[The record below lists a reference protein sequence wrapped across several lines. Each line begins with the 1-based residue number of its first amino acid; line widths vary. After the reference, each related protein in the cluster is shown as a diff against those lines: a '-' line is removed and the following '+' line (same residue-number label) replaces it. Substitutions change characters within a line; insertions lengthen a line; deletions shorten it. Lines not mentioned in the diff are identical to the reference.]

1 MSNDSTVNIQPQRAE
16 REFTRTG
23 FELLISTGGEEE
35 PIRFPIWYE
44 NVTVGGPQ
52 VPDADIKLENAEIGG
67 WHGSFHFR
75 QGGLFFTNSDSSVPV
90 TLNEEAVS
98 FAPLENGDTLSVS
111 NYLILVRNLDE
122 KLAVLESCSEP
133 HRGRMWGVGSEA
145 LTIGRGQEKRHNNV
159 DLDDVTVSRAQA
171 TVRKEDEGGFVLFP
185 DTRNSPIRINGEI
198 VTGPCDLENGD
209 LLQFG
214 QQLLRFRVNS
224 VEKKRRELI
233 TQEATILFADV
244 WDYSTFAEGRPLED
258 TIMQMNE
265 FYAGLGKV
273 IEHHNGVLL
282 TFLGDAM
289 MAVFGTESSSTDA
302 PLSAVR
308 AALAMQARLID
319 LNSAWKTQ
327 GRPSLRMGVG
337 INTGEVMVGDVG
349 FTGKFEFAAMGD
361 NTNLAARV
369 EKLTRE
375 YESNIIVTESTR
387 EALGSSFFL
396 RELGLTKVK
405 GRVTPVRIF
414 GVDGEVTSGED
425 IDDLEAWL

>member
-1 MSNDSTVNIQPQRAE
+1 MNIQPQRGE

-23 FELLISTGGEEE
+23 FELLISIEGEES
-35 PIRFPIWYE
+35 IRFPIWYE
-44 NVTVGGPQ
+44 NVTIGGPR
-52 VPDADIKLENAEIGG
+52 VPDVDIKLEDDTIGS
-67 WHGSFHFR
+67 WHGAFHFR
-75 QGGLFFTNSDSSVPV
+75 QGGLFFTNSESSIPI
-90 TLNEEAVS
+90 TLNEDTVS
-98 FAPLENGDTLSVS
+98 FAPLENGDTLAVS
-111 NYLILVRNLDE
+111 NYLILIRNLDE

-133 HRGRMWGVGSEA
+133 HRGRMWGVGSEPI
-145 LTIGRGQEKRHNNV
+145 TIGRGQEKRHNDV
-159 DLDDVTVSRAQA
+159 ELDDLTVSRAQA
-171 TVRKEDEGGFVLFP
+171 TLTKEEDGGFILFL
-185 DTRNSPIRINGEI
+185 DTRNSPTLINGEL
-198 VTGPCDLENGD
+198 VTRPSELQNGD

-214 QQLLRFRVNS
+214 EHLVRFRVNS

-233 TQEATILFADV
+233 TQEATILFSDV
-244 WDYSTFAEGRPLED
+244 WDYSTFAEGRPLQD
-258 TIMQMNE
+258 TIHQMNE
-265 FYAGLGKV
+265 FYGGLGKV
-273 IEHHNGVLL
+273 IEQHGGVLL

-289 MAVFGTESSSTDA
+289 MAVFGTEEAPQDA
-302 PLSAVR
+302 PLNAVR
-308 AALAMQARLID
+308 AALAMQVRLAE
-319 LNSAWKTQ
+319 LNSTWLAQ

-375 YESNIIVTESTR
+375 YESNIIITASTR
-387 EALGSSFFL
+387 DALGSSFFL

>member
-1 MSNDSTVNIQPQRAE
+1 MSNESTVNIQPQRAE

-23 FELLISTGGEEE
+23 FELLISVEGEES
-35 PIRFPIWYE
+35 IRFPIWYE
-44 NVTVGGPQ
+44 NVTIGGPQ
-52 VPDADIKLENAEIGG
+52 VPDVDIKLEDAAIGG

-75 QGGLFFTNSDSSVPV
+75 QGGLFFTNSESSTPV

-98 FAPLENGDTLSVS
+98 FAPLENGDTLAVS
-111 NYLILVRNLDE
+111 NYSILVRNLDE
-122 KLAVLESCSEP
+122 KLAVLESCSDP
-133 HRGRMWGVGSEA
+133 HRGRMWGVGSEP
-145 LTIGRGQEKRHNNV
+145 LTIGRGQEKRHNDV

-171 TVRKEDEGGFVLFP
+171 TLKKEEDGGFILFL
-185 DTRNSPIRINGEI
+185 DTRNSPTRINGEI
-198 VTGPCDLENGD
+198 VTKPSELENGA
-209 LLQFG
+209 LLQLG
-214 QQLLRFRVNS
+214 EQLLRFRVNS

-233 TQEATILFADV
+233 TQEATILFSDV

-258 TIMQMNE
+258 TILQMNE

-273 IEHHNGVLL
+273 IEHYGGVLL

-289 MAVFGTESSSTDA
+289 MAVFGTEDSPNDA
-302 PLSAVR
+302 PLNAVR
-308 AALAMQARLID
+308 AALAMQVRLGE
-319 LNSAWKTQ
+319 LNATWRTQ

-375 YESNIIVTESTR
+375 YESNIIITESTR

-396 RELGLTKVK
+396 QELGLTKVK